1 MENVNLLKLIRNT
14 LFKAF
19 FINILIVIVC
29 WVFVMTNLIQYF
41 MWALPGMTLESANL
55 YIMYLLGALDILG
68 VILFLVPALA
78 LCCTIKCC
86 NKKS

>member
-1 MENVNLLKLIRNT
+1 
-14 LFKAF
+14 
-19 FINILIVIVC
+19 
-29 WVFVMTNLIQYF
+29 
-41 MWALPGMTLESANL
+41 
-55 YIMYLLGALDILG
+55 MYLLGALDILG